1 MNNFTKRAH
10 NLFIVFI
17 LLFIIACFAAGK
29 RELDIQLQDT
39 YIVFP
44 AYFLSGLALLI
55 FVFFYLL
62 YRFLQK
68 FLWSRYLTRAHI
80 LLTIGILS
88 IFVIEKTF
96 FGFMSID
103 SYETFGGFQKYH
115 QQLMVV
121 KAGGILLIVAQI
133 LFIINITAG
142 LLTRMKQK

>member
-10 NLFIVFI
+10 NLFIVFA
-17 LLFIIACFAAGK
+17 LLFLMACFAGGK
-29 RELDIQLQDT
+29 RELDIQYYDT
-39 YIVFP
+39 YLLFP
-44 AYFLSGLALLI
+44 AYYLPALALLI
-55 FVFFYLL
+55 FLAFYLL
-62 YRFLQK
+62 YHFLQN

-121 KAGGILLIVAQI
+121 KAGGILLIVAQL
-133 LFIINITAG
+133 LFIVNIAAG
-142 LLTRMKQK
+142 LLTRIK